1 LPILQKENVKK
12 LVVTGINFGSCHD
25 LATVWNFAHKN
36 EKDNNFGVICTGLGL
51 RVPHLGSESCEKL
64 DLKNHITVGFT
75 STSANTSFL
84 GTSTAR
90 LFTSFA
96 SKPGDAFETP
106 GPLMSAFVNCLNPI
120 ALEKLNNLM
129 VEYPDLMN
137 TCKVEMDRRVV
148 HSDQGILYNYA
159 TETLVDHGFDVMEI
173 QSHLPVY
180 FWYAEDDEDCPPS
193 HGMWIANKNTDSNC
207 HFTNVSSRSFNKY
220 GHTGTA
226 FVNPDAFLKAFY
238 DHVNE

>member
-1 LPILQKENVKK
+1 
-12 LVVTGINFGSCHD
+12 
-25 LATVWNFAHKN
+25 
-36 EKDNNFGVICTGLGL
+36 
-51 RVPHLGSESCEKL
+51 
-64 DLKNHITVGFT
+64 
-75 STSANTSFL
+75 
-84 GTSTAR
+84 
-90 LFTSFA
+90 
-96 SKPGDAFETP
+96 
-106 GPLMSAFVNCLNPI
+106 MSAFVNCLNPI

-238 DHVNE
+238 DHVNEWNDQQNKYLSTFSEYHYLRLFTSCRNRLFDVKIKIKSVFYFNIMIGSELLKCSCFTYKVMEYMVFHRITIPASGTTWVDTSSPFQ